1 MYILT
6 YRCNDNYT
14 NTNNNNNNN
23 LEATIFILCQICQ
36 ENSIICRS

>member
-14 NTNNNNNNN
+14 NTNNNNNN